1 MRRGEIIESGS
12 ARDVLLAPRA
22 DYTRE
27 LVAAV
32 PRIRARV
39 SG

>member
-1 MRRGEIIESGS
+1 MVESGPPS
-12 ARDVLLAPRA
+12 QIFLHPQS

-32 PRIRARV
+32 PGGQADMAAAQP
-39 SG
+39 